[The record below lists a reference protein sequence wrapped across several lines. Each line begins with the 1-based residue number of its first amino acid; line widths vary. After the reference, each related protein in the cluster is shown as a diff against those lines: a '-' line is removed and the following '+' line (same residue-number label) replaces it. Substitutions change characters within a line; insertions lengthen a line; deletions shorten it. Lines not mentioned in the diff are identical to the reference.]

1 MSHILAVA
9 EFTDKNK
16 IIKSTH
22 NMGAFLVFKLKKK
35 VGFYENFKTL
45 SRIKNKFIILVCI
58 KYYNIYCK
66 M

>member
-16 IIKSTH
+16 ILKSAH
-22 NMGAFLVFKLKKK
+22 NMGTFLIFKLKIN
-35 VGFYENFKTL
+35 VEFYVNFKTL